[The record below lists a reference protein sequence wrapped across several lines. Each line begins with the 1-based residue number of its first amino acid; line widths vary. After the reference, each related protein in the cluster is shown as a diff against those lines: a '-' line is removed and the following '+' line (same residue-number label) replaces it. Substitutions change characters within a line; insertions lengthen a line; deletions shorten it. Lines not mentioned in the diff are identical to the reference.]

1 MDKAWRVASW
11 KKWDHGRSSRTEMEE
26 TV

>member
-1 MDKAWRVASW
+1 MDKAWKVASW
-11 KKWDHGRSSRTEMEE
+11 KKWDHGRSSRTKMEE